1 MRKCKRCGRYFI
13 MKGNYDPNYCTRI
26 LDGQTRPCQELAA
39 QENYKA
45 KANENPALRI
55 YSKYYKRYA
64 ARVRSKQLKE
74 KEFKTWKYKA
84 LTMRDECT
92 DGNITAEIVTNYPFE
107 DGFEVTHIVTNVQ
120 VSHWMDFNC
129 FCKRQVTFNSFHN
142 DHLLI
147 CIQKAPLT

>member
-1 MRKCKRCGRYFI
+1 MRYTSFI
-13 MKGNYDPNYCTRI
+13 DFLFQNNHLHFFDIFRQFRI
-26 LDGQTRPCQELAA
+26 ILKGQTRTCQELAA

-92 DGNITAEIVTNYPFE
+92 DGNITAEEYVAWLEAYFPNRKQP
-107 DGFEVTHIVTNVQ
+107 N
-120 VSHWMDFNC
+120 
-129 FCKRQVTFNSFHN
+129 
-142 DHLLI
+142 
-147 CIQKAPLT
+147 